1 MENGKRAKLP
11 FLFSAT
17 TYYFPIIFLTQ
28 QTEREFKF
36 FDGHRAADDNHVDAV
51 GHLFEV
57 ALELHELPTGVALK
71 ELLPDSFSSPVGISY
86 FPLIR
91 ADNFFFKCSPFQRD
105 DDDSSPFWFLDD
117 PPPIDSP
124 EQRLPVVAHHED
136 DPAIMCMLKSSLR
149 CR

>member
-91 ADNFFFKCSPFQRD
+91 ADNFFFSNAHP
-105 DDDSSPFWFLDD
+105 SSGTTMI
-117 PPPIDSP
+117 PPPFGFLMTLHLLTPLSNVC
-124 EQRLPVVAHHED
+124 LW
-136 DPAIMCMLKSSLR
+136 
-149 CR
+149 